1 MIEPEDFMIPG
12 ISDLHNRRTINV
24 PSALDHAAAETVAVR
39 LSELQSRPVP
49 GAYDSSH
56 LQQIHARIFQDLFP
70 WAGQFREQQSPPLA
84 SSLDMLFDRLARENR
99 LKGLDG
105 DAWSKRSTEYFSQ
118 LSAIEPFIDGNE
130 LASLEFFRQLASENG
145 MTLRY
150 MNGKSEP
157 NLEELRSQQERTQ
170 SNNLRRILMLAVDPY
185 PSDTRPSRG
194 LETRNPLELTV
205 SPDAFL

>member
-12 ISDLHNRRTINV
+12 ISALHNRSAIDA
-24 PSALDHAAAETVAVR
+24 PSALDQVAAETIAVR
-39 LSELQSRPVP
+39 LSDLRLRPVP

-118 LSAIEPFIDGNE
+118 LSAIEPFIEGNE
-130 LASLEFFRQLASENG
+130 LASLEFFRQLASENN
-145 MTLRY
+145 MTLRCV
-150 MNGKSEP
+150 NGISEQ
-157 NLEELRSQQERTQ
+157 NLEELRSQLQRTQ

-185 PSDTRPSRG
+185 PTVQPNRA
-194 LETRNPLELTV
+194 LEGRDLLELIA
-205 SPDAFL
+205 PA

>member
-12 ISDLHNRRTINV
+12 ISAFHNRRAVDAT
-24 PSALDHAAAETVAVR
+24 SALDRVTAETIAVR
-39 LSELQSRPVP
+39 LSDLRLSPVP

-70 WAGQFREQQSPPLA
+70 WAGQFREQQSPSLTP
-84 SSLDMLFDRLARENR
+84 SLDMLFDRLARDNR

-105 DAWSKRSTEYFSQ
+105 DAWSRRSTEYFSQ

-130 LASLEFFRQLASENG
+130 LASLEFFRQLASENN
-145 MTLRY
+145 MTLRCL
-150 MNGKSEP
+150 NGMSEP
-157 NLEELRSQQERTQ
+157 TSDDLQPLLQRTQ

-185 PSDTRPSRG
+185 PTVQPSRV
-194 LETRNPLELTV
+194 LEGRNISELIV
-205 SPDAFL
+205 PP

>member
-1 MIEPEDFMIPG
+1 MIRGDA
-12 ISDLHNRRTINV
+12 
-24 PSALDHAAAETVAVR
+24 PSPLDQAAAETIAAR
-39 LSELQSRPVP
+39 LSALRLRPVP

-70 WAGQFREQQSPPLA
+70 WAGQFREPQSSSLT

-105 DAWSKRSTEYFSQ
+105 DTWSKRSTEYFSE

-130 LASLEFFRQLASENG
+130 LASLEFFRQLASENN
-145 MTLRY
+145 MTLRCV
-150 MNGKSEP
+150 NGMSEP
-157 NLEELRSQQERTQ
+157 TTDELQSQLERTQ

-185 PSDTRPSRG
+185 PTVQPSRVFEG
-194 LETRNPLELTV
+194 RNVFERIVPT
-205 SPDAFL
+205 